1 MANYCC
7 KCGYK
12 VDTDWQYCPK
22 CGAELPVI
30 EMIDEITPNKLESQ
44 IITSVIKPVKSPE
57 PVREKNHPTLPRKI
71 DKQIFEGRLK
81 EYRLQKAQEEKKSPA
96 YIFENK
102 ALNELSE
109 ARNRILLKQDL
120 YDIKYWAEYRINKYG
135 DDIIDILN
143 QLDQN
148 YIP

>member
-30 EMIDEITPNKLESQ
+30 EMEEEVQNKSESQ
-44 IITSVIKPVKSPE
+44 IITSVIKI
-57 PVREKNHPTLPRKI
+57 KNSSESTNAKKHPALPRKI
-71 DKQIFEGRLK
+71 DKQIFEGRLR
-81 EYRLQKAQEEKKSPA
+81 EYRLQKAQEESKSPA

-120 YDIKYWAEYRINKYG
+120 YDIKYWADYRINKYG